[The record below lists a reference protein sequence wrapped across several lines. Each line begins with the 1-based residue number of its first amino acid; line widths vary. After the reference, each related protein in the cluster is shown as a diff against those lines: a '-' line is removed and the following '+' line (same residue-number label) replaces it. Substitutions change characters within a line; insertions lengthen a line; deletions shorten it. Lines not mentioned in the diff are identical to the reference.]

1 MPIFNGDGMLDAS
14 EFWAM
19 LSAICAGLITLS
31 AVVNIVVSAIKKL
44 KEPAETQNQK
54 FDQINQRLDGI
65 EAKMKDYEEY
75 FDNDK
80 KRIDLLQEG
89 NRVTQKAILA
99 LMSHALDGNHT
110 DELEEAKNKLQDYLL
125 EK

>member
-19 LSAICAGLITLS
+19 AGALSAGLITLS
-31 AVVNIVVSAIKKL
+31 AVVKIIVDIIKKL
-44 KEPAETQNQK
+44 KEPVETQNEK
-54 FDQINQRLDGI
+54 FEQINSRMDKF
-65 EAKMKDYEEY
+65 EARMDEHDKY

-80 KRIDLLQEG
+80 KHIELLEEG

-110 DELEEAKNKLQDYLL
+110 DELEEAKNKLHDYLL

>member
-1 MPIFNGDGMLDAS
+1 MPMFNGDGMLGPS
-14 EFWAM
+14 EFWALVGA
-19 LSAICAGLITLS
+19 LSAGLITLS
-31 AVVNIVVSAIKKL
+31 AVVKIIVDVVKKL
-44 KEPAETQNQK
+44 KEPVDTQNQK

-110 DELEEAKNKLQDYLL
+110 DKLEEAKNKLHDYLL

>member
-1 MPIFNGDGMLDAS
+1 MPIFNGDGMLDPS

-19 LSAICAGLITLS
+19 LSAVCAGLITLS
-31 AVVNIVVSAIKKL
+31 AVANIVLNAIKKL
-44 KEPAETQNQK
+44 KEPAETQSQK
-54 FDQINQRLDGI
+54 FDEVNKRLDGI
-65 EAKMKDYEEY
+65 EAKMEKYDEY

-110 DELEEAKNKLQDYLL
+110 DELEEAKNKLHDYLL

>member
-1 MPIFNGDGMLDAS
+1 MPIFNGDGMLDPS

-19 LSAICAGLITLS
+19 LSAVCAGLITLS
-31 AVVNIVVSAIKKL
+31 AVANIVLNAIKKL
-44 KEPAETQNQK
+44 KEPAETQSQK
-54 FDQINQRLDGI
+54 FDEVNKRLEGI
-65 EAKMKDYEEY
+65 EAKMEKYDEY

-110 DELEEAKNKLQDYLL
+110 DELEEAKNKLHDYLL

>member
-1 MPIFNGDGMLDAS
+1 MPIFNGDGMLDPS

-19 LSAICAGLITLS
+19 LSAVCAGLITLS
-31 AVVNIVVSAIKKL
+31 AVANIVLNAIKKL
-44 KEPAETQNQK
+44 KEPAETQSQK
-54 FDQINQRLDGI
+54 FDEINKRLDGI
-65 EAKMKDYEEY
+65 EAKMEKYDEY

-110 DELEEAKNKLQDYLL
+110 DELEDAKNKLHDYLL

>member
-1 MPIFNGDGMLDAS
+1 MPILNGDGMLDPS
-14 EFWAM
+14 EFWA
-19 LSAICAGLITLS
+19 LAGALCAGLITLS

-44 KEPAETQNQK
+44 KEPVETQNQK

-110 DELEEAKNKLQDYLL
+110 DELESARDQLHDYLL

>member
-1 MPIFNGDGMLDAS
+1 MPILNGDGMLDPS
-14 EFWAM
+14 EFWA
-19 LSAICAGLITLS
+19 LAGALCAGLITLS
-31 AVVNIVVSAIKKL
+31 AVVKIIVDIIKKL
-44 KEPAETQNQK
+44 KEPVDTQNQK

-65 EAKMKDYEEY
+65 EAKMEKYDEY

-110 DELEEAKNKLQDYLL
+110 DELEEAKNKLHDYLL